1 MASAPIPSVVA
12 MLICD
17 QIITEQVTNKK
28 SLIGVFDKF
37 FSPNFPAMLPRLAVY
52 VKLADALGGY
62 LFRLRIVKRK
72 DESAIAEIRLDTQIP
87 DADQYTELA
96 LNMPPLL
103 IPEQG
108 RYEFQL
114 YAGENYLHRVTMQ
127 AELAQ
132 LPPGGLSPWPQQRS

>member
-17 QIITEQVTNKK
+17 QIITEQVTNKRAL
-28 SLIGVFDKF
+28 SGFDKF

-62 LFRLRIVKRK
+62 LFRWRIVKLK

-108 RYEFQL
+108 
-114 YAGENYLHRVTMQ
+114 NMNSSCT
-127 AELAQ
+127 LA
-132 LPPGGLSPWPQQRS
+132 RTICIA